1 MNDLKRDKVVVLRC
15 WLAMGGKEDV
25 LRRRYRNR
33 MYDYYWRDEPSD
45 DVSQWLGVKVE
56 GGRVTVLEWNWGECT
71 SWPSQKREQDPH
83 RSLTGAI
90 PAEMWMLDGL
100 TELSLG
106 ENFLCGHLPSE
117 IGRLTSLKRL
127 MLYSNNLEGPLPAE
141 LGALTA
147 LERLGLDSN
156 NFTGELPYTLAN
168 LTNMKWLWLG
178 SPFESGHLVNSDN
191 ENKCKKRARKFLS
204 KLGKA
209 ACERCESLK
218 AECEKLKVENEKLK
232 AKYEPDL

>member
-1 MNDLKRDKVVVLRC
+1 MRC
-15 WLAMGGKEDV
+15 WLALGGKEDR
-25 LRRRYRNR
+25 LTRGYSDG
-33 MYDYYWRDEPSD
+33 YELKWRDKPSD

-56 GGRVTVLEWNWGECT
+56 GGRVTELNWNGGYCMDANWRHEID
-71 SWPSQKREQDPH
+71 RHD
-83 RSLTGAI
+83 LTGAI
-90 PAEMWMLDGL
+90 PAEMWVLDAL
-100 TELSLG
+100 TYLDLS
-106 ENFLCGHLPSE
+106 ENQVCGHLPSE

-127 MLYSNNLEGPLPAE
+127 TLYQNRLEGPLPAE

-147 LERLGLDSN
+147 LERLSLDDN
-156 NFTGELPYTLAN
+156 KFTGEIPYTLAN